1 VSAGRGLEARELE
14 LWRGER
20 RLLASLS
27 LSVVPGAL
35 LHVRGANGVGKTTL
49 LRVLCGSTPPES
61 GRVLWNGLPVAE
73 QLLQYHADMVFL
85 GHRDGLKQDLTALE
99 NLRFA
104 LSLRTSRFEEALEDT
119 LAQLGLAAASSLPV
133 RALSAGQRRRVAI
146 ARCVLAGAALWIL
159 DEPFSN
165 LDVAGRRWGHECI
178 GAHLAREGMVVITS
192 HHAVEV
198 PGHRAEELDL
208 A

>member
-1 VSAGRGLEARELE
+1 
-14 LWRGER
+14 
-20 RLLASLS
+20 
-27 LSVVPGAL
+27 
-35 LHVRGANGVGKTTL
+35 VGKTTL

-61 GRVLWNGLPVAE
+61 GCVLWNGVPVA
-73 QLLQYHADMVFL
+73 QQRLQYHADMIFL

-104 LSLRTSRFEEALEDT
+104 LGMRTSGFEDALEET
-119 LAQLGLAAASSLPV
+119 LARLGLADAATLPV

-146 ARCVLAGAALWIL
+146 ARCVLADATLWIL

-165 LDVAGRRWGHECI
+165 LDVAGRRWGHECLA
-178 GAHLAREGMVVITS
+178 AHLARQGTVVITS
-192 HHAVEV
+192 HHPVEV
-198 PGHRAEELDL
+198 PGHRGTELDL